1 MLKLCKVTV
10 AAEHSK
16 PIVRNVSLTIGKGE
30 LHVLLGPNAAGKST
44 LLHAIA
50 GTPFYRVISGNIF
63 FEGEDITRISPFERA
78 VKGIF
83 LAHQNPPEIRG
94 VTLRVFLQHL
104 VKKYNF
110 GGNVRRLLSDYGF
123 IEEHLSREVNVGF
136 SGGERKRLELLQA
149 EIINP
154 KLLLLDEPDSGIDVD
169 SLKLIAEKINNFIQ
183 RGKSILLV
191 THRRHILEYLEDIHV
206 AYVMISGRIVYS
218 GEPHT
223 VFKVVEEK
231 GFKYF
236 KHVPEGVPA

>member
-1 MLKLCKVTV
+1 MLKLCRVTA

-16 PIVRNVSLTIGKGE
+16 PIVHNVSLTIGKGE

-50 GTPFYRVISGNIF
+50 GTPFYHVISGNIF
-63 FEGEDITRISPFERA
+63 FEGEDITHISPFKRA

-94 VTLRVFLQHL
+94 VTLRVFLRHL
-104 VKKYNF
+104 IKKYGF
-110 GGNVRRLLSDYGF
+110 KANVRKLLDNYGF
-123 IEEHLSREVNVGF
+123 TEEHLSREVNVGF

-191 THRRHILEYLEDIHV
+191 THRRHILEYLKDIHV
-206 AYVMISGRIVYS
+206 AYVMISGRIVFT
-218 GEPHT
+218 GEPYM

-236 KHVPEGVPA
+236 KHIPEGILA